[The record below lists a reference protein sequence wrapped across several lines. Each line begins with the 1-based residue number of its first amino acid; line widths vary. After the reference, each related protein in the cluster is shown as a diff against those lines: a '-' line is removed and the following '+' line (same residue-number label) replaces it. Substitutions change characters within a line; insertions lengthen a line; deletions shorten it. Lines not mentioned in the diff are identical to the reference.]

1 MDEKKSEEQNKK
13 EQNQNQNKVRVGTV
27 GEFILIILAIIIIGT
42 GAFTYYL
49 IHREKD
55 SYENLVSNLDVNLLN
70 AIDQADENVLKE
82 VNTSIAEM
90 INSVITNSVSDSTNS
105 VVTEPTN
112 TTKKTLNE
120 ELVVLYDGLVL
131 DTSKM
136 DKVALKYIDNT
147 KDAAD
152 KYVITYYNYE
162 NYSFKNSSLGTI
174 SSPIYEGLA
183 RIDNVGKI
191 AISED
196 YNAIPREVKV
206 VNTVPTVISD
216 ANPKLADYDT
226 VKTMIC
232 DLDGNQTNE
241 YILILA
247 NKTSGF
253 SKISLFDAKGVKVA
267 DLASIE
273 KSKWKT
279 DVSNSEYYLSI
290 SNVQII
296 DVDNDGIMEVLVEI
310 PYYEGEPDVS
320 ILKYK
325 NGELQGKTNI
335 ECSLLP

>member
-1 MDEKKSEEQNKK
+1 MDEKKSEEQNNK
-13 EQNQNQNKVRVGTV
+13 EKNQNKVRVGTV
-27 GEFILIILAIIIIGT
+27 GEIILIFLAIIIIGT

-55 SYENLVSNLDVNLLN
+55 NYENLVSNLDVNLLN
-70 AIDQADENVLKE
+70 AVEQADGNVVKE

-90 INSVITNSVSDSTNS
+90 INSVITNSVSNSTNS

-112 TTKKTLNE
+112 NTKKTLNE
-120 ELVVLYDGLVL
+120 ELVVLYDGLIL

-147 KDAAD
+147 KDASD
-152 KYVITYYNYE
+152 KYIITYYNYE
-162 NYSFKNSSLGTI
+162 NYSFKNSSLGTL
-174 SSPIYEGLA
+174 SSQIYEGLA

-226 VKTMIC
+226 VKTIIC
-232 DLDGNQTNE
+232 DLDGNQANE

-247 NKTSGF
+247 NKTTLSTF
-253 SKISLFDAKGVKVA
+253 LIVSLK
-267 DLASIE
+267 E
-273 KSKWKT
+273 
-279 DVSNSEYYLSI
+279 
-290 SNVQII
+290 
-296 DVDNDGIMEVLVEI
+296 LVMSAFI
-310 PYYEGEPDVS
+310 GT
-320 ILKYK
+320 IF
-325 NGELQGKTNI
+325 
-335 ECSLLP
+335 